1 MKITDLKMEV
11 IHIPMKHTF
20 KVAFAEIDESTSVIV
35 KISTDEG
42 ICGYGE
48 AAPFAPVTGENVE
61 GVMAALKVFRQGL
74 VGMDPMD
81 IEGIHTMMD
90 KVMAHNTSAKCA
102 VDIAVYDILGKAMG
116 QPLYKVLGGSC
127 GTVENDFTIGIDT
140 PENMVKESLEY
151 VNAGFRILKVKAGIN
166 PEEDLRALAM
176 IREAIGP
183 NIRLRVDANQ
193 GYDVPTAVDILQKM
207 VPIGIEAVEQCL
219 PYWDV
224 EGSAWIKDHVNG
236 IKIMVDESLHSPHDA
251 FDICKRGA
259 ADIMNIKLMKC
270 GGLYPALKINAI
282 GEVAGVTCM
291 VGCMLETKVA
301 ITAGISLV
309 AARNNITEADCDSF
323 LYSKD
328 PEMGMPGG
336 FTFTGSSFTLSEKPG
351 LGLELDF

>member
-1 MKITDLKMEV
+1 
-11 IHIPMKHTF
+11 MKHTF
-20 KVAFAEIDESTSVIV
+20 KVAFAEIGESTSVIV

-236 IKIMVDESLHSPHDA
+236 IKIM
-251 FDICKRGA
+251 
-259 ADIMNIKLMKC
+259 
-270 GGLYPALKINAI
+270 
-282 GEVAGVTCM
+282 
-291 VGCMLETKVA
+291 
-301 ITAGISLV
+301 
-309 AARNNITEADCDSF
+309 
-323 LYSKD
+323 
-328 PEMGMPGG
+328 
-336 FTFTGSSFTLSEKPG
+336 
-351 LGLELDF
+351 